1 MRNLL
6 LSCCLLFCATAFSQN
21 STSSGDSSPVNEKIK
36 NDLPKSQTHRKFS
49 FGVQISPTISWFNII
64 HDDLQTDGATITG
77 GLGLN
82 AEYNLNKLFSLVSGL
97 NFNMPGGYV
106 FDSQSMN
113 DPATLNNY
121 LLQFYTLELP
131 LLLKIKTLPADNVI
145 YYTQGGLSAG
155 YRIASK
161 EFHRASNQLQ
171 NDVESTYNN
180 YSNPIQLNYLV
191 GFGASYNTNRRYRVF
206 GEVNYK
212 SSFISL
218 ASEEGFMLLPR
229 RYAPTPVPEIYNG
242 NMIFTV
248 GVMF

>member
-6 LSCCLLFCATAFSQN
+6 LSCCLLLFTTAFTQN
-21 STSSGDSSPVNEKIK
+21 STSSGENSPVNEQTK
-36 NDLPKSQTHRKFS
+36 NHSFESQTNRKFS
-49 FGVQISPTISWFNII
+49 FGVHISPTISWFNII

-77 GLGLN
+77 GLGLI
-82 AEYNLNKLFSLVSGL
+82 AEYNVNKLFSLVSGL

-106 FDSQSMN
+106 FDPQSMN

-121 LLQFYTLELP
+121 LLQFYTLEIP
-131 LLLKIKTLPADNVI
+131 LILKIKTLPLDNII
-145 YYTQGGLSAG
+145 YYTQGGVSAA

-161 EFHRASNQLQ
+161 ELHRASNQLQ
-171 NDVESTYNN
+171 NDVESSFNN
-180 YSNPIQLNYLV
+180 YSNPFQSNYTV
-191 GFGASYNTNRRYRVF
+191 GFGASYNTNRGYRVF

-212 SSFISL
+212 SSFVNL
-218 ASEEGFMLLPR
+218 ASEDGFTLSG
-229 RYAPTPVPEIYNG
+229 RYSPIPVPEIYSG